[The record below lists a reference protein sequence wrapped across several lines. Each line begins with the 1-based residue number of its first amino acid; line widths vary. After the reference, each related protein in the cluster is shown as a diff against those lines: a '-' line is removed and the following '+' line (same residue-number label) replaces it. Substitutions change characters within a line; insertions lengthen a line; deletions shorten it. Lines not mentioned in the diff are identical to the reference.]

1 MKRFFQ
7 ILILPF
13 VWGWKILSSG
23 LSVLVNLVFLAS
35 LVAVVSLLLYRP
47 PVTVPNGAA
56 LVLAPEGSIVEKR
69 SPMDPI
75 TRAINRLAGGPL
87 REDVALQDVL
97 DTIDQAAG
105 DTRIKLLVLKP
116 GRIGSISLNHAQSIG
131 AALERFKKADK
142 KVIAFADSY
151 TQAQYYLAS
160 WADRI
165 YLQPMGAV
173 DLRGFAVFRLYLKDL
188 LDRLAVN
195 LHVFRVG
202 TYKSALEP
210 LIRND
215 MSPEDR
221 EANSLWLGN
230 LWATCIADMARHR
243 KLTVENLSENIDNQ
257 VNNLAS
263 VNGDR
268 SALALTTGLVDG
280 LKTHQEIEAELKGLL
295 GQTDKPV
302 PLAQISFADY
312 LETFTPPH
320 TQTQGKDKLIGI
332 IVADGN
338 ILYGTAPV
346 GQIGSDDL
354 IRQIRKA
361 REDKRVKALVL
372 RITTGG
378 GSALASELIRQEL
391 ELTKKE
397 GKPVVISMGAMA
409 ASGGYWVSA
418 DADLIVASPMTLTGS
433 IGIFGAVPTLE
444 RTLARIGMH
453 GDGVGTTAVSHFGNM
468 ANAMSNEE
476 EAMFQ
481 MDVEHGYQQFLEVV
495 ARGRKM
501 DVQAVAKIAEGR
513 VWDGATAL
521 RLGLVDRLGDLQD
534 AVAEA
539 GRLAGVPAENGY
551 YIELGPTSLRE
562 RFKRVDKP
570 VEVLVTWLLGPGP
583 LAMLPQ
589 PLSGPVEVLLNST
602 DPRAL
607 YAHSLLPPAAELL
620 R

>member
-1 MKRFFQ
+1 
-7 ILILPF
+7 
-13 VWGWKILSSG
+13 
-23 LSVLVNLVFLAS
+23 
-35 LVAVVSLLLYRP
+35 
-47 PVTVPNGAA
+47 
-56 LVLAPEGSIVEKR
+56 
-69 SPMDPI
+69 
-75 TRAINRLAGGPL
+75 
-87 REDVALQDVL
+87 
-97 DTIDQAAG
+97 
-105 DTRIKLLVLKP
+105 
-116 GRIGSISLNHAQSIG
+116 
-131 AALERFKKADK
+131 
-142 KVIAFADSY
+142 
-151 TQAQYYLAS
+151 
-160 WADRI
+160 
-165 YLQPMGAV
+165 
-173 DLRGFAVFRLYLKDL
+173 
-188 LDRLAVN
+188 
-195 LHVFRVG
+195 
-202 TYKSALEP
+202 
-210 LIRND
+210 
-215 MSPEDR
+215 
-221 EANSLWLGN
+221 
-230 LWATCIADMARHR
+230 
-243 KLTVENLSENIDNQ
+243 
-257 VNNLAS
+257 
-263 VNGDR
+263 
-268 SALALTTGLVDG
+268 
-280 LKTHQEIEAELKGLL
+280 
-295 GQTDKPV
+295 
-302 PLAQISFADY
+302 
-312 LETFTPPH
+312 
-320 TQTQGKDKLIGI
+320 
-332 IVADGN
+332 GN

-391 ELTKKE
+391 ALTKKE

-418 DADLIVASPMTLTGS
+418 DADLIVASPVTLTGS

-468 ANAMSNEE
+468 ASAMSSEE

-551 YIELGPTSLRE
+551 HIELGPTSLRE

-570 VEVLVTWLLGPGP
+570 VEVLVAWLLGPGP